1 MAGPSGQN
9 QSQSPN
15 VYGLPTDGVQARF
28 QVSQLFDIVNTA
40 VLSAKGKLSRI
51 SQNRSSIN
59 IGDMFEMQMLM
70 NKLSQ
75 VSEMATNVVAAG
87 QTAVMSMA
95 RNVKG

>member
-1 MAGPSGQN
+1 MAANSN
-9 QSQSPN
+9 LSQSPRF
-15 VYGLPTDGVQARF
+15 YGNPTGGGGQSIF
-28 QVSQLFDIVNTA
+28 QVQQLFDIVNSA
-40 VLSAKGKLSRI
+40 VLSAKGKLATI

-75 VSEMATNVVAAG
+75 VSEMATNVVSAG

>member
-1 MAGPSGQN
+1 MSNNA
-9 QSQSPN
+9 SQSPTF
-15 VYGLPTDGVQARF
+15 YGIPTGGGQHAKFRVQE
-28 QVSQLFDIVNTA
+28 LFDIVNTA
-40 VLSAKGKLSRI
+40 VLSAKGKLARI

>member
-1 MAGPSGQN
+1 MSTSNNASN
-9 QSQSPN
+9 SPTFFG
-15 VYGLPTDGVQARF
+15 VPTGGGNQARF
-28 QVSQLFDIVNTA
+28 EVQQLFDIVNSA
-40 VLSAKGKLSRI
+40 VISAKTQLAII

-75 VSEMATNVVAAG
+75 VSEMATNVVSAG
-87 QTAVMSMA
+87 QTALMSMA

>member
-1 MAGPSGQN
+1 MSSNNNA
-9 QSQSPN
+9 SQSPTF
-15 VYGLPTDGVQARF
+15 YGLPTGGGQQSKF
-28 QVSQLFDIVNTA
+28 QVQELFDIVNTA
-40 VLSAKGKLSRI
+40 VLSAKGKLARI

>member
-1 MAGPSGQN
+1 MANSN
-9 QSQSPN
+9 LSQSPRY
-15 VYGLPTDGVQARF
+15 YGETSTGHQSVF
-28 QVSQLFDIVNTA
+28 QVQQLFDIVNSA
-40 VLSAKGKLSRI
+40 VISAKGKLATI

-75 VSEMATNVVAAG
+75 VSEMATNVVSAG

>member
-1 MAGPSGQN
+1 MANNASD
-9 QSQSPN
+9 SPKF
-15 VYGLPTDGVQARF
+15 YGLPTGGGQHAKF
-28 QVSQLFDIVNTA
+28 QVQELFNIVNTA
-40 VLSAKGKLSRI
+40 VLSAKGKLGAI
-51 SQNRSSIN
+51 SSNRSSIN